1 MNTDRLQQIESFY
14 NDALALQP
22 GERLAFLDRV
32 CAGDIDLRRELE
44 SLLSTTTDSCLDK
57 DALQLAA
64 ESLAHAQDG
73 SLMGQTLGRY
83 QLLSLV
89 GRGGM
94 GEVYCAVDSRLNRL
108 VAIKVL
114 PAYMRDNLEWVN
126 RLNEEARAVAA
137 LNHPNICT
145 LYDIGNDASTHY
157 LVFEYLAGE
166 LLSERLSRGALP
178 LKQALQ
184 NAIQMAEAVRAAH
197 HEGIIHCDL
206 KPHNIILLKS
216 GLKLLD
222 FGIAELRY
230 VDQPWPLSARTK
242 RSPSGRSPGTL
253 AYMSPEQ
260 IEGGDTDVRTDVF
273 GFGLVTYQ
281 MVTGQ
286 PAFQATDQ
294 VGLSRAI
301 LDDTPVPASQIVP
314 QTPPALDFL
323 LTRCL
328 AKQPGERWQSIADVL
343 FILKWIAATV

>member
-1 MNTDRLQQIESFY
+1 MNPDRLQQIETFY
-14 NDALALQP
+14 NDALALNADDRP
-22 GERLAFLDRV
+22 AFLDQV
-32 CAGDIDLRRELE
+32 CGGDSDLRRELE
-44 SLLSTTTDSCLDK
+44 SLLSTANNSSLDK

-64 ESLAHAQDG
+64 ESLAQVPES

-126 RLNEEARAVAA
+126 RLIEEARAVAA

-145 LYDIGNDASTHY
+145 LYDIGTDVGMHY

-166 LLSERLSRGALP
+166 LLSERLAKGPLP
-178 LKQALQ
+178 IREATQSG
-184 NAIQMAEAVRAAH
+184 IQMAEAIRAAH
-197 HEGIIHCDL
+197 QEGIIHCDL
-206 KPHNIILLKS
+206 KPHNIMLMKA

-222 FGIAELRY
+222 FGIAELRHG
-230 VDQPWPLSARTK
+230 DEPWSSRSKRT
-242 RSPSGRSPGTL
+242 STGTSPGTL

-260 IEGGDTDVRTDVF
+260 IEGGETDVRTDIF

-281 MVTGQ
+281 MVTGR
-286 PAFQATDQ
+286 PAFYGTDQ
-294 VGLSRAI
+294 ASLSHAV
-301 LDDTPVPASQIVP
+301 LNDTPIPASQLAP

-323 LTRCL
+323 LARCL
-328 AKQPGERWQSIADVL
+328 AKQPAERWQSISDVL
-343 FILKWIAATV
+343 FMLKWIAS

>member
-1 MNTDRLQQIESFY
+1 MSPDRLQQIETFY
-14 NDALALQP
+14 NDALALEP
-22 GERLAFLDRV
+22 GDRPAFLDRV
-32 CAGDIDLRRELE
+32 CAGDRDLRSELE
-44 SLLSTTTDSCLDK
+44 SLLSAGADSHLDK

-64 ESLAHAQDG
+64 ESLAHAQDS
-73 SLMGQTLGRY
+73 SLMGQVLGRY

-145 LYDIGNDASTHY
+145 LYDIGTDAGTHY

-166 LLSERLSRGALP
+166 LLSERLSKGPLP
-178 LKQALQ
+178 LKEAVQY
-184 NAIQMAEAVRAAH
+184 AIQMAEAIRAAH
-197 HEGIIHCDL
+197 QEGIIHCDL
-206 KPHNIILLKS
+206 KPHNIMLMKS

-230 VDQPWPLSARTK
+230 TDQPWPATRTK
-242 RSPSGRSPGTL
+242 RTSTGTSPGTL

-260 IEGGDTDVRTDVF
+260 IEGGETDIRTDIF

-281 MVTGQ
+281 MVAGR
-286 PAFQATDQ
+286 PAFCGVDQAS
-294 VGLSRAI
+294 LSHAV
-301 LDDTPVPASQIVP
+301 LNDTPVPTSRLVP
-314 QTPPALDFL
+314 QAPPALDFL
-323 LTRCL
+323 LSRCL
-328 AKQPGERWQSIADVL
+328 AKQPAERWQSISDVL
-343 FILKWIAATV
+343 FILKWIAS